1 MLNINPSLES
11 QHYYFIGCRNL
22 NYPLLNYSQ
31 SVPIYLSF
39 ITEQKNTSDWNK
51 LVYDIK
57 LLTKHVLVSKFF
69 KILTMVGIF
78 ASLFSYSKGI
88 LRNSFYMSIYI
99 ITARTNINHTHNRKS
114 NE

>member
-1 MLNINPSLES
+1 MFNINPSVES
-11 QHYYFIGCRNL
+11 QHYYFIVCRNL

-39 ITEQKNTSDWNK
+39 ITGKKDTSDWNK

-57 LLTKHVLVSKFF
+57 FWQKMFFESKFL
-69 KILTMVGIF
+69 KMLTMACIF

-88 LRNSFYMSIYI
+88 LRHSYYMSI
-99 ITARTNINHTHNRKS
+99 ITTRTNIYHTHLRKS

>member
-1 MLNINPSLES
+1 MFNINPSVES
-11 QHYYFIGCRNL
+11 QHNYFIVCRNL

-31 SVPIYLSF
+31 SIPIYLSF
-39 ITEQKNTSDWNK
+39 ITVKKDTSNWNK

-57 LLTKHVLVSKFF
+57 FLTKHVFVSKFL
-69 KILTMVGIF
+69 KILTVVGIF

-88 LRNSFYMSIYI
+88 LRNSYYMSI
-99 ITARTNINHTHNRKS
+99 ITTRTNIYHTHHRKS